1 VRRGGLT
8 RASQAAAYGA
18 LSALFYDIDKPR
30 PGDEELAWYLDRL
43 PAGSTVLEAMAGS
56 GRLLLPLVLRG
67 LRAHGVD
74 RSPAMLAR
82 CTEKLRAAGCEPRL
96 FRQDLEA
103 LNLPFRYTAAF
114 IAAGSFQL
122 LTEAR
127 AVHEALRRLRAHLVA
142 PAVLLLDL
150 FVPDAAL
157 HPPGAPAV
165 EVRNVEL
172 ADGSQL
178 VLRSE
183 TRCDP
188 GQRCIVVASRYERRR
203 GNTIEAREDE
213 CLEYTWYDEEQ
224 ITTLLRDAG
233 YSTVEIEPPAW
244 PRPGGRHFGVR
255 AKA

>member
-1 VRRGGLT
+1 VRGLT
-8 RASQAAAYGA
+8 RTPRAAAYGT

-30 PGDEELAWYLDRL
+30 QGDDEVVWYLERL

-67 LRAHGVD
+67 LRVHGVD

-82 CTEKLRAAGCEPRL
+82 CTQKLRAAGCEPHL

-103 LNLPFRYTAAF
+103 LNLPFRYAAVF

-127 AVHEALRRLRAHLVA
+127 AVRDALRRLRAHLVA

-157 HPPGAPAV
+157 HPPGAPRV

-183 TRCDP
+183 TRCEP
-188 GQRCIVVASRYERRR
+188 GQRYIAVTSRYERRR
-203 GNTIEAREDE
+203 GNIIEAREDE
-213 CLEYTWYDEEQ
+213 CLEYTWYDEAQ
-224 ITTLLRDAG
+224 ITALLRDTG
-233 YSTVEIEPPAW
+233 YSGITIEPPAW